1 MSENEPEYVFDQ
13 TQIGKGLKPLAQHG
27 FVVIDRGTLTL
38 LGSDQQMI
46 ARAPLSAV
54 SAHKVRMTR
63 GQTLSLTMGGEK
75 YNVSPGWGR
84 YSGTFV
90 LPGQAKPVKSAA
102 EMLLTLIGNGG
113 GTAG

>member
-1 MSENEPEYVFDQ
+1 MSDQEPEYVFDQ

-27 FVVIDRGTLTL
+27 YVVIGQGTLSL
-38 LGSDQQMI
+38 LGSDQQTI
-46 ARAPLSAV
+46 ASAPLSSV

-75 YNVSPGWGR
+75 FNVSPGWGR

-90 LPGQAKPVKSAA
+90 LPGQTKPVKSAA
-102 EMLLTLIGNGG
+102 EMLLTLIENGG
-113 GTAG
+113 GSAG

>member
-1 MSENEPEYVFDQ
+1 MSENQPEYVFDQ

-27 FVVIDRGTLTL
+27 YVVIGGGTLSL
-38 LGSDQQMI
+38 LGSDQQPI
-46 ARAPLSAV
+46 ASAPLTAV
-54 SAHKVRMTR
+54 SARKVRMTR

-75 YNVSPGWGR
+75 FNVSPGWGR

-102 EMLLTLIGNGG
+102 EMLLALIGNGG

>member
-1 MSENEPEYVFDQ
+1 MSDHEPEYVFDQ

-27 FVVIDRGTLTL
+27 YVVIRQGVLSL
-38 LGSDQQMI
+38 LGSDQQPI
-46 ARAPLSAV
+46 ASAPLSSV

-75 YNVSPGWGR
+75 FNVSPGWGR

-90 LPGQAKPVKSAA
+90 LPGQTKPVKSAA

-113 GTAG
+113 GSAG

>member
-1 MSENEPEYVFDQ
+1 MADDQPEYVFDQ
-13 TQIGKGLKPLAQHG
+13 TQIGKGLRPLAQHG
-27 FVVIDRGTLTL
+27 YVVIDRGTLTL
-38 LGSDQQMI
+38 LGSDRQPI
-46 ARAPLSAV
+46 ASAPLTSV

-84 YSGTFV
+84 YSGTFI
-90 LPGQAKPVKSAA
+90 LPGQTKPVKNAA
-102 EMLLTLIGNGG
+102 QMLLTLIQNGG

>member
-1 MSENEPEYVFDQ
+1 MSEHEPEYVFDQ
-13 TQIGKGLKPLAQHG
+13 TQIGKGVKPLAQHG
-27 FVVIDRGTLTL
+27 YVVIGQGTLTL

-46 ARAPLSAV
+46 ATAPLASV

-75 YNVSPGWGR
+75 FSVSPGWGR

-90 LPGQAKPVKSAA
+90 LPGQTKPVKSAA
-102 EMLLTLIGNGG
+102 GMLLALIENGG
-113 GTAG
+113 GSTG